1 MTIYTLHVFH
11 SQIGTSP
18 LSHIQ
23 FLTYIQVSQEAGK
36 VGWYSYLFK
45 NFPFVVIHIVK
56 DFSVVNET
64 DVNDFFFI
72 ILLFLWA
79 NGCWQFDLWFL
90 CLSYNQLE
98 HLEVLSS
105 HTVEAFLGEL

>member
-45 NFPFVVIHIVK
+45 NFPFFVIHIVK

-64 DVNDFFFI
+64 DVDDFFFNS
-72 ILLFLWA
+72 L
-79 NGCWQFDLWFL
+79 
-90 CLSYNQLE
+90 
-98 HLEVLSS
+98 
-105 HTVEAFLGEL
+105 AFSMSQWMLAI